1 MGVCAMAVPRARQI
15 KPTTVDADTID
26 LSFAFIGSWSSHCA
40 VIKLINLQ
48 SLMLLFGRDQSC
60 FKDVRRAENDALM
73 RQIRRSSILVAM
85 ARFSVTFSRTR
96 IPMVA
101 ELLLANA
108 AVIPPN
114 PKRTSGRSPQPSPHG
129 ASPDPSNRTRRAN
142 SKGKPAHGSHRE
154 RMPAPL
160 FPGLQYSSLNR
171 LGNQPEFVILQQS
184 KCPSN
189 VQAGGTQT
197 SWRERS
203 LSGARPT
210 RSLSGAVGYSATP
223 IHARAEPNV

>member
-1 MGVCAMAVPRARQI
+1 
-15 KPTTVDADTID
+15 
-26 LSFAFIGSWSSHCA
+26 
-40 VIKLINLQ
+40 VIKLINVQ
-48 SLMLLFGRDQSC
+48 ILMLLFGRDQSC
-60 FKDVRRAENDALM
+60 FKEVRDAKNNALM
-73 RQIRRSSILVAM
+73 RQIRRPSIPVAM

-96 IPMVA
+96 NPMVA

-114 PKRTSGRSPQPSPHG
+114 PKRTSGRNPQPPPHG
-129 ASPDPSNRTRRAN
+129 APPDPSNRTRRAN
-142 SKGKPAHGSHRE
+142 SKEKPACGTHRE
-154 RMPAPL
+154 RMPDPL
-160 FPGLQYSSLNR
+160 FTGLQSGSLNR

-189 VQAGGTQT
+189 VQAGGTRT
-197 SWRERS
+197 SWSERS

-223 IHARAEPNV
+223 IRARAEPNV